1 MEEKPLGQA
10 LLICKDTGKQVKLNL
25 ADPIEPWP
33 TPSPGGYVNDN
44 PCTKLSGEF
53 VIKSPWHPSYM
64 LYERLVYGW
73 TKLPRKMKKAFKHI
87 NRFRPVVVVEHKG
100 EHHVLGGISFNT
112 KDGYPYTKWVRKT
125 IGKAAYREG
134 LIPMV
139 KTTLGKEIE
148 DILKGETK

>member
-10 LLICKDTGKQVKLNL
+10 LLICKDTGKQVRLDL
-25 ADPIEPWP
+25 AAPIEQWP
-33 TPSPGGYVNDN
+33 TPRPGGYVNDN
-44 PCTKLSGEF
+44 PCTKLSVEF

-87 NRFRPVVVVEHKG
+87 KRERPIVVIERKGKSEVV
-100 EHHVLGGISFNT
+100 GGILFHT
-112 KDGYPYTKWVRKT
+112 KDGYPYTKWVRKV

-134 LIPMV
+134 QIPMV
-139 KTTLGKEIE
+139 KTTLGEEIE
-148 DILKGETK
+148 KVLKGE